1 MSTAPSSPA
10 HSTPAHPATAHPAP
24 ADAEH
29 TGRPARTL
37 PREEWPM
44 VLGFAGVW
52 LVFLL
57 MAVAAAT
64 ADRVQAGDTGS
75 AVAVV
80 ATGLA
85 FAAVYLAAFIA
96 PQPIPSWP
104 RPANTAAYTLALL
117 AVTALFAVV
126 AGATALNV
134 LPYFTALWIFS
145 QRRRIALIAAAVVV
159 ALGVTMIQLLTAGGQ
174 RFWLTVAMIMATAVM
189 MAVRLAADSEDSMKA
204 VRHELDLWR
213 QREELARDVH
223 DVLGHSLTAVHVKAQ
238 LVTRLID
245 ADPARAKDEAEQI
258 VALTRTAIGEVRST
272 VDGLSAPQLA
282 TELAGARR
290 VLSDAGIRADV
301 PGVEAAADVPERAA
315 SLFAWALREAVT
327 NAVRH
332 SGAERVRVELT
343 PHRLAVVD
351 DGVGPDGTAGTPTPS
366 PAPTATTA
374 SSTPVSGTSSP
385 SGEAAGKATLRTPA
399 TAPSS
404 GSTARRG
411 TGLAGLR
418 ARAEAAG
425 GTLEVSAEHPGAARP
440 GTRLEVTL

>member
-1 MSTAPSSPA
+1 MSIV
-10 HSTPAHPATAHPAP
+10 HPAP
-24 ADAEH
+24 ADAEPV
-29 TGRPARTL
+29 GRLARTL
-37 PREEWPM
+37 PREEWPT

-57 MAVAAAT
+57 MAVT
-64 ADRVQAGDTGS
+64 SVTVDRVRSGD
-75 AVAVV
+75 AVGALVSV
-80 ATGLA
+80 ASGLA
-85 FAAVYLAAFIA
+85 FTAVYLTAFVA
-96 PQPIPSWP
+96 PRPIPSWP
-104 RPANTAAYTLALL
+104 RPVNTAAYTVLL
-117 AVTALFAVV
+117 GAVTAIFATV
-126 AGATALNV
+126 AGTTALNV
-134 LPYFTALWIFS
+134 LPYVAAVWIFS
-145 QRRRIALIAAAVVV
+145 QRRRIALVAAATVV
-159 ALGVTMIQLLTAGGQ
+159 AVGVGAIQLLTDGPQ
-174 RFWLTVAMIMATAVM
+174 RLWLTVAMFVATAVIL
-189 MAVRLAADSEDSMKA
+189 ALRLAADSEDSMKA

-238 LVTRLID
+238 LVARLVD

-290 VLSDAGIRADV
+290 VLADAGIRADV
-301 PGVEAAADVPERAA
+301 PGVEAAADVPEQAA
-315 SLFAWALREAVT
+315 ALFAWALREAVT

-332 SGAERVRVELT
+332 SGADRVRVELA
-343 PHRLAVVD
+343 PERLVVED
-351 DGVGPDGTAGTPTPS
+351 DGVGPDGTAPS
-366 PAPTATTA
+366 APAAPPA
-374 SSTPVSGTSSP
+374 
-385 SGEAAGKATLRTPA
+385 GEAPGRGTRRTTA

-404 GSTARRG
+404 GGAARRG

-425 GTLEVSAEHPGAARP
+425 GTLVVGAAHPGAARP